1 MTTIVFLHGG
11 GMGGWVWEEIASTLR
26 GEGHKVLTPT
36 FTGFGERSHLI
47 GRDVTHDVHV
57 MDIVNVLKF
66 ENASDAVLVPFSYGG
81 SVAPGVVAQAGD
93 HIRRVVYLDGI
104 VPVAG
109 KSVGEAM
116 GYMSSE
122 DAGGLNSLL
131 ASGEGPVGTGVDE
144 MQRNAAKEK
153 PYKMPAEKQ
162 EWLLARMS
170 DMPMRGMVSPVMAG
184 GEAIDKPVDYLGVVG
199 DVMDPQQHARARE
212 LGWTVETIGPED
224 VDHAFIVGAPERAL
238 DFLRQRL

>member
-11 GMGGWVWEEIASTLR
+11 GMGGWVWEEIATALR

-57 MDIVNVLKF
+57 TDIVNVLKF
-66 ENASDAVLVPFSYGG
+66 EDVRDAVLVAFSYGG
-81 SVAPGVVAQAGD
+81 SVAPGVVARAGD
-93 HIRRVVYLDGI
+93 RIARVVYLDGI
-104 VPVAG
+104 VPEAG

-116 GYMSSE
+116 GYMAAE
-122 DAGGLNSLL
+122 EAAGLNALL

-153 PYKMPAEKQ
+153 PHKMSPEKQ
-162 EWLLARMS
+162 QWLLARMS
-170 DMPMRGMVSPVMAG
+170 DMPMRGMVSPVSAG
-184 GEAIDKPVDYLGVVG
+184 GDVIDKRVDYLGIVG
-199 DVMDPQQHARARE
+199 DVMEPQHEKARK
-212 LGWTVETIGPED
+212 LGWNVETMGPEI
-224 VDHAFIVGAPERAL
+224 DHAFIVGAPDRVL
-238 DFLRQRL
+238 GYLRPKL